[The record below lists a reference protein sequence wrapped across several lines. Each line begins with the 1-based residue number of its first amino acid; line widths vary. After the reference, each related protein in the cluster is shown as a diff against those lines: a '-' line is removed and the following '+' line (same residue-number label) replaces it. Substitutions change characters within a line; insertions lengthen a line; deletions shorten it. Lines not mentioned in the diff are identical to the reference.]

1 MKTKKGKI
9 WFLNKLVSLI
19 ERETRKK
26 RRKRIISN
34 RNHILRRTNH
44 RTTSKFFRFIE
55 ANGSDRIST
64 TSLLRT
70 FLSMHMVYASTKINT
85 FFRFS
90 FFHICLL
97 RVNQFCFSIILLL
110 LLCTSRYLL
119 FIDYASGTKSEE
131 KEKMMMVTFPSCP
144 DFISSLKKN
153 MLLIA
158 ISFPLAR
165 FLSSFIDK
173 RWASKMLPTSTIN
186 TASNKIDRHS
196 TTRASIY
203 AYIRTFLYY

>member
-1 MKTKKGKI
+1 MGPIEYPRHRYYEHFYQCI
-9 WFLNKLVSLI
+9 WYMPQ
-19 ERETRKK
+19 
-26 RRKRIISN
+26 RRLT
-34 RNHILRRTNH
+34 H
-44 RTTSKFFRFIE
+44 
-55 ANGSDRIST
+55 
-64 TSLLRT
+64 
-70 FLSMHMVYASTKINT
+70 

-173 RWASKMLPTSTIN
+173 R
-186 TASNKIDRHS
+186 
-196 TTRASIY
+196 
-203 AYIRTFLYY
+203 